1 MKMRNV
7 NNKERMN
14 NKYCKSI
21 KNYKEQKK
29 KSENPKKK
37 FREIFWKKIK
47 MLKNRNF
54 NLQN

>member
-29 KSENPKKK
+29 KKRKPKKK
-37 FREIFWKKIK
+37 NFEKYFGKK
-47 MLKNRNF
+47 LKC
-54 NLQN
+54 